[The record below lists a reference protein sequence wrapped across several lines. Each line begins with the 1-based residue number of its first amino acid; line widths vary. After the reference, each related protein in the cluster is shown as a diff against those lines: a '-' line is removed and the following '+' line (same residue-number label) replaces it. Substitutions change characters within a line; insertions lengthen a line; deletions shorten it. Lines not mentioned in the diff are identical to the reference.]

1 MTKNELNRIIR
12 HIDQNTR
19 KILIKQY
26 KNNDYQLEPPHLV
39 EDGDSWVVKSND
51 FKYTKLSPSSRGFT
65 TIIIYFP
72 VN

>member
-1 MTKNELNRIIR
+1 MKIIINPQNIKINEKNI
-12 HIDQNTR
+12 QNE
-19 KILIKQY
+19 KEMMNIILI
-26 KNNDYQLEPPHLV
+26 EPPHLV